1 MVRTEVQSL
10 VRELRSYKLHG
21 AARKKKKKKEN
32 LFISGRGNDEF
43 KGPEEGICLQSSE
56 ASAGSVV
63 SKEAVR
69 KAALWFS
76 IMCDGNLLEG
86 FKKRNDMGRHRSK

>member
-1 MVRTEVQSL
+1 MVQPE
-10 VRELRSYKLHG
+10 
-21 AARKKKKKKEN
+21 KKKKEN
-32 LFISGRGNDEF
+32 LFISGRGNNEF
-43 KGPEEGICLQSSE
+43 KGPEEGICLQGSE

-63 SKEAVR
+63 RKEVVR